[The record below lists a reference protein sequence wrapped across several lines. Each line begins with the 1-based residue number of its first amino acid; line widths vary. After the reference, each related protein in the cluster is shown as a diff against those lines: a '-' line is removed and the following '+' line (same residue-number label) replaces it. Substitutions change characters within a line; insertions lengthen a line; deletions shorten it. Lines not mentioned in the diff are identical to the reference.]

1 MSGKQFRH
9 GDVFLREV
17 EALPDGVTQ
26 VERDGGDVI
35 LAYGEVTGHA
45 HRIKAPTVALWSVGG
60 QRYITVTEPSD
71 LTHEE
76 HHTITLPPGTYEVI
90 QQREYD
96 DEQATRAVAD

>member
-1 MSGKQFRH
+1 MQQFRH

-17 EALPDGVTQ
+17 AALPAEAVKA
-26 VERDGGDVI
+26 ERSGDVI

-45 HRIKAPTVALWSVGG
+45 HRIKSTSVTLWNVGE
-60 QRYITVTEPSD
+60 QRYITVESPSD

-76 HHTITLPPGTYEVI
+76 HHTIELPVGTFEVI

-96 DEQATRAVAD
+96 DELSTRAVAD